1 MPTVTV
7 IVPATDR
14 PSTLDACLEA
24 VAAGGPDEVI
34 VVEEPRG
41 TGPAA
46 ARNAGAARASGDV
59 LLFVDSDV
67 LIHADAVERVRAAFA
82 ADEDL
87 VALFGSYDD
96 AVATEGDAAAFRN
109 LLHHVVHQRS
119 AGEVRSFWAGIGA
132 VRRDAFA
139 ASGGFDADRYP
150 VPSIEDIELGGR
162 LADQGPILLD
172 PALQGTHLKEWT
184 LRSMIV
190 TDVRRRGMPW
200 VRLMLERGEVP
211 ATLNLGLR
219 ERASAV
225 AAVAVVGALA
235 SRRIG
240 LAAAA
245 VGTQV
250 ALNRDLYGL
259 LLRRR
264 GVRGAATGV
273 GLHVVHQLAAAVA
286 LVAGLASSA
295 RSRQD
300 GTP

>member
-14 PSTLDACLEA
+14 PSTLDSCLDA
-24 VAAGGPDEVI
+24 VAAAGPDEVI
-34 VVEEPRG
+34 VVQEPAG
-41 TGPAA
+41 AGPAA
-46 ARNAGAARASGDV
+46 ARNAGAARAGGDV

-67 LIHADAVERVRAAFA
+67 LIHPDVVERVRAAFA
-82 ADEDL
+82 ADEGL
-87 VALFGSYDD
+87 VALFGSYDN
-96 AVATEGDAAAFRN
+96 AVATEGEVAAFRN

-184 LRSMIV
+184 LRSMVV
-190 TDVRRRGMPW
+190 TDVRRRGVPW
-200 VRLMLERGEVP
+200 VRLMLERGDVP

-225 AAVAVVGALA
+225 AAVAAVGALA
-235 SRRIG
+235 FRRTG
-240 LAAAA
+240 VAAAA

-264 GVRGAATGV
+264 GVRGATIGV
-273 GLHVVHQLAAAVA
+273 GLHVVHQLAAAAA
-286 LVAGLASSA
+286 LVVGLASSA
-295 RSRQD
+295 RSRRD